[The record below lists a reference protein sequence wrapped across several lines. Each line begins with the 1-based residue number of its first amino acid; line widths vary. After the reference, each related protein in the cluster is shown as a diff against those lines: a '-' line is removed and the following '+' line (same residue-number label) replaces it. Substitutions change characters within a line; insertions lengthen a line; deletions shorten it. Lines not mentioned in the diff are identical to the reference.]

1 MLCASFHFCVLRD
14 PVQYD
19 YLIRGSKKLGVDKH
33 SQLDWLPLQAWYAIQ
48 KLIELSGFEKLAA
61 DMLASPNRFKEWSVA
76 AHASQHTAL

>member
-1 MLCASFHFCVLRD
+1 MKQLSEIETDRLFSFVFVRVLRD

-61 DMLASPNRFKEWSVA
+61 DMLASPNRFKEW
-76 AHASQHTAL
+76 